1 MDALILIGLGF
12 ALIYVL
18 WLFYLAVMNLKRAN
32 DAGTLTNTAYY
43 LGLPILI
50 VGYTLDVIANILP
63 VSVLFLEFPRE
74 LVVTAR
80 LSRHI
85 SGEGWRSDLA
95 KWFCRNLLDQFDPSG
110 CHCK

>member
-1 MDALILIGLGF
+1 MLTLLLIGFGM
-12 ALIYVL
+12 IYTL

-32 DAGTLTNTAYY
+32 DANKLTNTAYY

-50 VGYTLDVIANILP
+50 VGYTLDVLANMLP

-85 SGEGWRSDLA
+85 QGDGWRSRLA
-95 KWFCRNLLDQFDPSG
+95 RWFCRNLLDQFDPSG